1 MKISV
6 IVPCYN
12 EVKFI
17 REIITK
23 IKTKNK
29 SLNIEIIVI
38 DDASD
43 DGTKSELNLLKNEE
57 KIEHLILNNKN
68 MGKGFCVREG
78 IKLSSGDIILIQDAD
93 LEYDPAEYEKL
104 IMPIYND
111 QADVV
116 YGSRF
121 IGSECKRVLYF
132 WHRVANYLLT
142 FLSNMFTN
150 INLTDMEVC
159 YKVFRSDIIKKISL
173 KENRF
178 GIEPE
183 ITAKISKIKNIRIYE
198 VGVSYFGRTYSEG
211 KKIRWR
217 DGISAVRCIV
227 YYNLFK

>member
-121 IGSECKRVLYF
+121 VGSECKRVLYF

-173 KENRF
+173 RENRF
-178 GIEPE
+178 GFEPE
-183 ITAKISKIKNIRIYE
+183 ITAKISKIKDIRIFE

>member
-23 IKTKNK
+23 IKSKNK

-121 IGSECKRVLYF
+121 VGSECKRVLYF

-173 KENRF
+173 RENRF
-178 GIEPE
+178 GFEPE

>member
-43 DGTKSELNLLKNEE
+43 DGTKSELNSLKNEE

-121 IGSECKRVLYF
+121 VGSECKRVLYF

>member
-23 IKTKNK
+23 IKSKNK

-43 DGTKSELNLLKNEE
+43 DGTKSELNSLKNEE
-57 KIEHLILNNKN
+57 KIEHLISNNKN

-121 IGSECKRVLYF
+121 VGSECKRVLYF